1 MHQELLT
8 IAELL
13 VALGGVVL
21 PADYE
26 RTAAETE
33 ILLETKY
40 AELDILRFTC
50 VVEPEAPDV
59 HVYQLEDQVDA
70 EEAMV
75 SAVPADQRTK

>member
-21 PADYE
+21 PADYD

-33 ILLETKY
+33 ILLERTCAEVDINRFAY
-40 AELDILRFTC
+40 A
-50 VVEPEAPDV
+50 VEPEDPDV
-59 HVYQLEDQVDA
+59 HVFQLEDQGNA
-70 EEAMV
+70 EVAMV
-75 SAVPADQRTK
+75 SATPAE